1 MGLEAVCVG
10 RLGEQVGEGKAL
22 LETDYVL
29 FRGPFR
35 SKIPLSE
42 IKKVKAESGQLWLTS
57 KGGVLGLELGAAA
70 QKWADK
76 ILHPTQRIDKL
87 GVKPGMQ
94 VILLGVRDKT
104 FHKEVA
110 SRTPAIATKPH
121 KGADIVFLATEK
133 KADLRKLAAARRAI
147 NPNGSIWNIAG
158 VCNEEGTV
166 LGLMPHPERASEP
179 SVGSTDGLLL
189 FHSLLGSL
197 VENGTVLGR
206 S

>member
-147 NPNGSIWNIAG
+147 NPNGSIWVVYPKGVQGITENDVLSAG
-158 VCNEEGTV
+158 K
-166 LGLMPHPERASEP
+166 AA
-179 SVGSTDGLLL
+179 D
-189 FHSLLGSL
+189 L
-197 VENGTVLGR
+197 VDVKVARFSATHTALKFVIPVAR
-206 S
+206 R